1 MTTDEKLARLEQEI
15 DSLDKAIGSMAVEQ
29 TNAEAQT
36 KNLQIAV
43 RFGSCEGVLKSLW
56 KDIADK
62 SKDDALRIQ
71 VYSLRDKLSSLL
83 DKYDSLLGRG

>member
-1 MTTDEKLARLEQEI
+1 MTPDEKLARLEQEI
-15 DSLDKAIGSMAVEQ
+15 DSLDTAIGSMAVEQ

-36 KNLQIAV
+36 KGLQIAV
-43 RFGSCEGVLKSLW
+43 RFESCEGVLKSLW

-62 SKDDALRIQ
+62 GKDDALRIK